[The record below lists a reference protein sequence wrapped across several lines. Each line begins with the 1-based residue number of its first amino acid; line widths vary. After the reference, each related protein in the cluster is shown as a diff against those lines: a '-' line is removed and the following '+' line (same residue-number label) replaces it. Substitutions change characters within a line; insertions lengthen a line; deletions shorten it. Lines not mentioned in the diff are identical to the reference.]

1 MAVYSTVV
9 ASVTTAAA
17 TTTLTGW
24 APYVA
29 ITVPAAAA
37 NGVYASTDGT
47 AVVTG
52 VDSILCPAGA
62 TTYLRNRTEAPELT
76 ATIPG
81 AFDPSAIAAQ
91 THNGSPVS
99 LVASATTATITVALV
114 TSPGVQPV
122 IG

>member
-9 ASVTTAAA
+9 TAPATTAT

-29 ITVPAAAA
+29 VTVP
-37 NGVYASTDGT
+37 GSLTTVYVSTDGT
-47 AVVTG
+47 AVTTG
-52 VDSILCPAGA
+52 VDSIPCPSGT
-62 TTYLRNRTEAPELT
+62 TTYLRNRTEAPQLT

-81 AFDPSAIAAQ
+81 AFDPSAVAAQ
-91 THNGSPVS
+91 THNGTPISTVS
-99 LVASATTATITVALV
+99 SSAAAGVVLALV
-114 TSPGVQPV
+114 TSPGLQPV